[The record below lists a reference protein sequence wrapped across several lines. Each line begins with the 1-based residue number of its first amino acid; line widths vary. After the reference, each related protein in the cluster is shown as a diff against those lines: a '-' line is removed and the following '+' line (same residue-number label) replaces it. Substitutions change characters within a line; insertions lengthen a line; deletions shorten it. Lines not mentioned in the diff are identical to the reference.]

1 MDPGSRRKTQEKF
14 VLLEGPFP
22 SQTHTCVQYFDE
34 SRLSFLFSQKGLWLC
49 GFWPRTTLNSNRGAL
64 QAHLPDRNTE
74 HTIRD
79 EAPALWNETFAL
91 KSRLFFFFLPP
102 CSSYSSCLEHR
113 ATQPS
118 PTPGSKRP
126 HSSSCSNRFFRP
138 VCSAEG
144 RREITPVSAHVCPD

>member
-14 VLLEGPFP
+14 VLLKGPFP

-49 GFWPRTTLNSNRGAL
+49 GFWPRTTLNSNQGAL
-64 QAHLPDRNTE
+64 QAHLPDRSTE

-91 KSRLFFFFLPP
+91 KSRLFFFLPP
-102 CSSYSSCLEHR
+102 RSSYSSCLEHR
-113 ATQPS
+113 TSQPS
-118 PTPGSKRP
+118 PTPGSKRR